1 MPTSIT
7 SDRLPRP
14 TPFLALDVATMRH
27 NITAMQERAAAVGAD
42 LRPHVKTHKC
52 LEIAR
57 LQVQAG
63 ARGITVATVSEAEAF
78 AQAGFDDIFIAYPLW
93 VDAARG
99 ERLARLAERA
109 ALRVGCDSVEA
120 AAALGRHVARGSA
133 SGSAHGTAPGSAH
146 GARLEVLVEVDSGMR
161 RTGVPPQEAGAVAV
175 ALARAGLTPVGVFT
189 FPGHSYAPTG
199 REAAAD
205 DERRALGEAAESVAA
220 TGVCEGP
227 LVVSG
232 GSSPSVGFARPGGP
246 VTELRPGVYVV
257 QDAQQWALGS
267 CGVDDIA
274 LTAYATVVSH
284 AGGRIVLDAGT
295 KVLGA
300 DRPAYA
306 SGNGRL
312 LDHPQARIVSAS
324 EHHAVVELPA
334 GEAPPPLGSVV
345 RAVPNH
351 ACNAINLADELWV
364 VGAGDGPQLAGAGV
378 FEGSWRVAARNAND

>member
-1 MPTSIT
+1 
-7 SDRLPRP
+7 
-14 TPFLALDVATMRH
+14 MRH
-27 NITAMQERAAAVGAD
+27 NIAAMQEPAAAVGAD

-99 ERLARLAERA
+99 ERLARLAERV

-120 AAALGRHVARGSA
+120 AAALGRHVAPGI
-133 SGSAHGTAPGSAH
+133 GHGVAQ
-146 GARLEVLVEVDSGMR
+146 GARPEVLVEVDSGMG
-161 RTGVPPQEAGAVAV
+161 RTGVPPREAGAVAL

-189 FPGHSYAPTG
+189 FPGHSYAPAG

-220 TGVCEGP
+220 TGVCGERP

-257 QDAQQWALGS
+257 QDAQQWELGA
-267 CGVDDIA
+267 CGAGDIA
-274 LTAYATVVSH
+274 LTAYATAVSH
-284 AGGRIVLDAGT
+284 AGGRVVLDAGT

-345 RAVPNH
+345 RVVPNH

-364 VGAGDGPQLAGAGV
+364 IGDRPQPVGAGV